1 MLNGKPAAVN
11 ADFARQV
18 MFLSQQL
25 DTSERYIAGLLHS
38 VTAENPNIQPVDCI
52 ELTIAEFHQRRR
64 YLADC
69 LGYIFEAAEV
79 ADPSDKS
86 SMFYRI
92 RDFVSK
98 DLIPPAASQPG
109 GEVTLAYRIVREIQS
124 LGNSVAKAD
133 AARKGA
139 RTSTI
144 APSAQGGLC
153 SPVSMFC

>member
-1 MLNGKPAAVN
+1 
-11 ADFARQV
+11 
-18 MFLSQQL
+18 
-25 DTSERYIAGLLHS
+25 
-38 VTAENPNIQPVDCI
+38 
-52 ELTIAEFHQRRR
+52 
-64 YLADC
+64 

-98 DLIPPAASQPG
+98 DLIPPTASQPG

-153 SPVSMFC
+153 YPVSMFCWLTVNSRNDGFSGLRHSQFPLRVTEIRTTLSRDMPFHHCSTGPSLPQ